1 MVQNPLLPFSSIAM
15 SGNSRSTRSSETTE
29 NSLEQSIVLSCPPCP
44 TENSHDPR
52 ISSYIQLA
60 GVSALILV
68 QKENKTR
75 STTQRKENIILSFF
89 SARSSDL
96 HVIGAVTYAFFKVY
110 RMSRVFLGGHSR
122 TKNTPVGLWR
132 YKTNF
137 IRKDYLKN
145 HDNIFKKIMAKLTQ
159 FYQILI

>member
-44 TENSHDPR
+44 TENNHDPR

-75 STTQRKENIILSFF
+75 STTKRKENIILSFF

-110 RMSRVFLGGHSR
+110 LMSRVFLGGHSR